1 MKRVLILGAGIA
13 AAVVV
18 GIAGAAGTP
27 SSGLDRKGIAQK
39 ILKVHGKYLTSPAQT
54 ALRMVA
60 NDDRDVTAL
69 QQPIH
74 GAGRSGG
81 LAPGPPATFT
91 NVRVNDPLLDSHQ
104 VDQTTQ
110 SETSVAVSGSRVAV
124 GYNDSQHTGLFLT
137 AGSGLSGYS
146 YSTDGGASFTDGD
159 VLPNRPEFVNLGDP
173 WLTSDRAGNMYYSTL
188 SVDVFNFNLDVAVAK
203 STDGGRTWSD
213 PVPVTRPPFE
223 IFYSGDKDAMAAG
236 PNPSAPA
243 KDNLYV
249 AYDDFSFDSTNGNFF
264 IGLPV
269 ARSTDGGATWQITY
283 ADRFNASQFAGCSF
297 AQYIGAVPIVASN
310 GTLYVSA
317 EKISVDD
324 PDCTGV
330 PPSFSEWIFKS
341 TNGGQTFGAGVKIA
355 DVTPSVPNGL
365 LKLGEGQYMR
375 NLEFPTM
382 AFLGGALYV
391 AWNDGASGHS
401 HIRLAKS
408 TDGGQTWSL
417 SFATQGSNDE
427 LQPSLTGDSALH
439 LLYYRR
445 NNNNTL
451 DVFLANSS
459 NGSGFPAQRV
469 TTASSPGVPTFP
481 QFDPI
486 IAFGYMG
493 DYIGSATDGTHQ
505 YFAWGDNR
513 DTVTNFMWPHGRHD
527 PDVFF
532 AKQ

>member
-1 MKRVLILGAGIA
+1 MKRILILGAGIA

-18 GIAGAAGTP
+18 GIAGAAGSP
-27 SSGLDRKGIAQK
+27 SSGLDRKGVAQK
-39 ILKVHGKYLTSPAQT
+39 ILKVHGKYLSASAQT
-54 ALRMVA
+54 AVRMVA
-60 NDDRDVTAL
+60 NGDRQLTAP
-69 QQPIH
+69 QQVLH
-74 GAGRSGG
+74 GGTRSGG
-81 LAPGPPATFT
+81 LAPGPAAFT
-91 NVRVNDPLLDSHQ
+91 NVRVNDPSLDSHQ

-124 GYNDSQHTGLFLT
+124 GYNDSQHTLLFLT
-137 AGSGLSGYS
+137 AASGLSGYS
-146 YSTDGGASFTDGD
+146 YSTDGGASFTDGG
-159 VLPNRPEFVNLGDP
+159 VLPNRPEFINFGDP

-188 SVDVFNFNLDVAVAK
+188 AFDAFNFNLDVGVAK

-236 PNPSAPA
+236 PDPSRAA
-243 KDNLYV
+243 RDDLYV
-249 AYDDFSFDSTNGNFF
+249 AYDDFSFDLTTADFF

-269 ARSTDGGATWQITY
+269 ARSTDGGASWQISY
-283 ADRFNASQFAGCSF
+283 ADRFNANAFPGCSF
-297 AQYIGAVPIVASN
+297 AQYIGAVPIVDSD

-317 EKISVDD
+317 EKISADD

-341 TNGGQTFGAGVKIA
+341 TDGGQTFGAGVHIA

-365 LKLGEGQYMR
+365 LELGPGQYMR

-382 AFLGGALYV
+382 AFLRGALYV

-401 HIRLAKS
+401 HIRIAKS

-417 SFATQGSNDE
+417 SWATQGSNDE
-427 LQPSLTGDSALH
+427 VQPSLTGDSALH

-445 NNNNTL
+445 NNNSTF
-451 DVFLANSS
+451 DVYIANSS
-459 NGSGFPAQRV
+459 NGSSFVARRV
-469 TTASSPGVPTFP
+469 TTQSSPGVFTFP

-493 DYIGSATDGTHQ
+493 DYIGSATDGTNQ

-513 DTVTNFMWPHGRHD
+513 DTVTNFLWPNGRHD